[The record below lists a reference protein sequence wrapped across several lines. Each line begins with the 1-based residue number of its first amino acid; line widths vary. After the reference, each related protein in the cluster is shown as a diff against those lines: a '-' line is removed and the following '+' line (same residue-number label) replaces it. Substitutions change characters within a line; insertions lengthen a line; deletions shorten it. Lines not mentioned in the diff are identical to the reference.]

1 MILCKGDCSLGNVLV
16 LPGGNEILINNQEHD
31 EWERNPSKTIKN
43 SQKYLTMEGY
53 QRETVKWSSE
63 DK

>member
-31 EWERNPSKTIKN
+31 EWERNPSKIIKN